1 VGMAFKYFSNERLN
15 GGLGKNSSWVKKK
28 IALYLQGNQSPVLEF
43 LVFLIINFDEK
54 KNHIGQM

>member
-1 VGMAFKYFSNERLN
+1 MGE
-15 GGLGKNSSWVKKK
+15 KK